1 MSTKNN
7 KGIELNQMARL
18 LFDSAANNWY
28 IGIFLQ
34 IVAGVIG
41 VVAGLLVLDDS
52 SKYLFAFF
60 GFVFLSCAVFLR
72 LISEGEYNRAETM
85 RRQAAFT
92 EGLGWAVSD
101 TMMSEWR
108 LRAGEAIT
116 DKVDSNPRNADYYA
130 SKKTIS
136 PRRLL
141 EMTIESAF
149 YTRHL
154 YAFLAQ
160 WLWVLLGGSIV
171 ISFLVLSLL
180 PSKIVSDELSL
191 QIAYTIFLVLPIL
204 LTIDLLGAAIKL
216 GGLKSSILEVEED
229 MEQLSRSERVDSE
242 QVLRLVSEYNCHVA
256 CGLPIHNIVF
266 KLCHNKIEKLWNKRR
281 KK

>member
-41 VVAGLLVLDDS
+41 VVAGLLVLDDT
-52 SKYLFAFF
+52 SKFLFAFF
-60 GFVFLSCAVFLR
+60 GFVFLACAVFLR
-72 LISEGEYNRAETM
+72 LTSEGQYSRAETM

-92 EGLGWAVSD
+92 EGLGWSVSD

-108 LRAGEAIT
+108 LRAGETIT
-116 DKVDSNPRNADYYA
+116 DKVDSNPRSADYYA
-130 SKKTIS
+130 SKKTLI

-154 YAFLAQ
+154 YAFLSK
-160 WLWVLLGGSIV
+160 WLWVLLGVSIAL
-171 ISFLVLSLL
+171 SFVVLSLL
-180 PSKIVSDELSL
+180 PAKIVSEELSL

-204 LTIDLLGAAIKL
+204 LSRHVTITFTP
-216 GGLKSSILEVEED
+216 V
-229 MEQLSRSERVDSE
+229 V
-242 QVLRLVSEYNCHVA
+242 
-256 CGLPIHNIVF
+256 
-266 KLCHNKIEKLWNKRR
+266 
-281 KK
+281 